1 MSKKD
6 INSPHN
12 NIVVWK
18 ALSIKDKSEDVL
30 RAFAASF
37 FASQILSIFRP
48 RVAFHSITLFLSL
61 TLAQT
66 HTHTHSFSLF
76 IYLSMYTS
84 ISFVLSTLSISYKKM
99 QSQPACINKLI
110 DPVFL
115 NFYIFLSNIYRAF
128 FQIHCNSFPC
138 M

>member
-48 RVAFHSITLFLSL
+48 RVAFNSITLLLFLSL
-61 TLAQT
+61 YL
-66 HTHTHSFSLF
+66 S